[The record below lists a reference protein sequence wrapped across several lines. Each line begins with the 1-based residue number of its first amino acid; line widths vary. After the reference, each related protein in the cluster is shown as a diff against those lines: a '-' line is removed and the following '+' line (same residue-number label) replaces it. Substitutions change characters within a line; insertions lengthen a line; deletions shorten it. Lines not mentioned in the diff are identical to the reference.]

1 MRSKVAVFSTRSSSV
16 LDCLRAILEALEW
29 KNHIAEGA
37 SVVVK
42 PNLSWPG
49 KDRAAYAN
57 TSPEVLDGLLKI
69 LRERTDRIIVGESDG
84 TRFSVD
90 ECFNASGYAEVV
102 ARNGVRWVNFSKAPS
117 RPVELP
123 MLNGF
128 ELPVDLMQCDAFI
141 TVPKLK
147 THALTYFTGALKN
160 QWGCI
165 PRYDRILLH
174 KQLDELI
181 VELNSLLKPALSI
194 MDGIWAMEGRGPVN
208 GRGVKLDLLL
218 GSLDPV
224 ALDVSAM
231 RLVGLDPQKARHVVL
246 AAERGIGRFSDEEIV
261 LLGDSGVKFGIEPA
275 KLERTV
281 RLMNLLT
288 RYPFFTKHIL
298 LNNTI
303 FKLGKGAVAVLRRFG
318 LS

>member
-1 MRSKVAVFSTRSSSV
+1 MKSKVAVFSTRSSSV
-16 LDCLRAILEALEW
+16 LDCMRGILEELDW
-29 KNHIAEGA
+29 KTHITEGA
-37 SVVVK
+37 SVVIK

-49 KDRAAYAN
+49 NDRASYAN
-57 TSPEVLDGLLKI
+57 TSSSVLDALIKI
-69 LRERTDRIIVGESDG
+69 LLERTKKIVVGESDG

-90 ECFNASGYAEVV
+90 ECFKASGYADVI

-117 RPVELP
+117 EPVGLKLLEGFKLP
-123 MLNGF
+123 A
-128 ELPVDLMQCDAFI
+128 DLLHCDAFI
-141 TVPKLK
+141 TLPKLK

-208 GRGVKLDLLL
+208 GRKVELNLLL

-224 ALDVSAM
+224 ALDASAM

-246 AAERGIGRFSDEEIV
+246 AAERGLGKFSNEEIV
-261 LLGDSGVKFGIEPA
+261 LAGGPGGQFKIQAA

-281 RLMNLLT
+281 RLMNFLT
-288 RYPFFTKHIL
+288 RYPFFTKYIL

-303 FKLGKGAVAVLRRFG
+303 FELGKGAVAVLRRFG
-318 LS
+318 FS

>member
-1 MRSKVAVFSTRSSSV
+1 MKSKVAVFSTRTRQV
-16 LDCLRAILEALEW
+16 LECVSKILEELEW
-29 KNHIAEGA
+29 KDHVREGA
-37 SVVVK
+37 RVVIK

-57 TSPEVLDGLLKI
+57 TSPEVLDALIKVLL
-69 LRERTDRIIVGESDG
+69 ERTDRIIIGESDG

-90 ECFNASGYAEVV
+90 DCFTASGYADVV
-102 ARNGVRWVNFSKAPS
+102 SNNRVRWVNFSKAPS
-117 RPVELP
+117 RPVDLP
-123 MLNGF
+123 MLEGF
-128 ELPVDLMQCDAFI
+128 ELPIDLLNCDALI

-181 VELNSLLKPALSI
+181 VELNSFLKPALCI
-194 MDGIWAMEGRGPVN
+194 MDGVLAMEGRGPVN
-208 GRGVKLDLLL
+208 GRKVELGLLL
-218 GSLDPV
+218 GSRDPV

-231 RLVGLDPQKARHVVL
+231 RLVGLDPQNARHVVL
-246 AAERGIGRFSDEEIV
+246 AAEKGLGSFAGEDVVLSGEEV
-261 LLGDSGVKFGIEPA
+261 PRLRLEPA

-281 RLMNLLT
+281 RLMNSLT
-288 RYPFFTKHIL
+288 RYHFFTKYIL

-303 FKLGKGAVAVLRRFG
+303 FKIGKGSVGVLRRLG

>member
-1 MRSKVAVFSTRSSSV
+1 MRSKVAVFSTRSGSV
-16 LDCLRAILEALEW
+16 LDCTRAILEELEW
-29 KNHIAEGA
+29 TKHIAEGA

-49 KDRAAYAN
+49 KDRASYAN
-57 TSPEVLDGLLKI
+57 TSPDVLDALIKI
-69 LRERTDRIIVGESDG
+69 LLERTDRITVGESDG

-90 ECFNASGYAEVV
+90 ECFEASGYSDVV
-102 ARNGVRWVNFSKAPS
+102 ARNRVRWVNFSRAATEPAGIA
-117 RPVELP
+117 
-123 MLNGF
+123 MLEGF
-128 ELPVDLMQCDAFI
+128 ELPVDLVHCDALI
-141 TVPKLK
+141 TLPKLK

-174 KQLDELI
+174 KKLDDLI
-181 VELNSLLKPALSI
+181 VELNCLLKPALCI

-208 GRGVKLDLLL
+208 GRKVRLDLLL
-218 GSLDPV
+218 GSRDPV
-224 ALDVSAM
+224 ALDATAM
-231 RLVGLDPQKARHVVL
+231 RLVGLEPRRARHVVM
-246 AAERGIGRFSDEEIV
+246 AAERGLGTLSKEDIV
-261 LLGDSGVKFGIEPA
+261 LTGDPGGQFKIEPA
-275 KLERTV
+275 RLERTV
-281 RLMNLLT
+281 RLMNHMT

-303 FKLGKGAVAVLRRFG
+303 FQLGKGVVALLRRIG

>member
-1 MRSKVAVFSTRSSSV
+1 MKSKVAVFTTRSRPV
-16 LDCLRAILEALEW
+16 LECVREILEELEW
-29 KNHIAEGA
+29 KNRVAEGA
-37 SVVVK
+37 RVVIK

-57 TSPEVLDGLLKI
+57 TSPEVLDALIKI
-69 LRERTDRIIVGESDG
+69 LLERTDKIVVGESDG

-90 ECFNASGYAEVV
+90 DCFAASGYAEVV
-102 ARNGVRWVNFSKAPS
+102 SSNGVRWVNFSKAPS
-117 RPVELP
+117 EPVDLP
-123 MLNGF
+123 MLEGF
-128 ELPVDLMQCDAFI
+128 ELPVDLLHCDALI

-165 PRYDRILLH
+165 PRHDRILLH

-181 VELNSLLKPALSI
+181 VQLNSFLKPALSI
-194 MDGIWAMEGRGPVN
+194 MDGVLAMEGRGPVN
-208 GRGVKLDLLL
+208 GRKVELGLLL
-218 GSLDPV
+218 GSRDPV

-231 RLVGLDPQKARHVVL
+231 RLVGLDPRNARHVVM
-246 AAERGIGRFSDEEIV
+246 AAERGLGSFASEDILLSGEKV
-261 LLGDSGVKFGIEPA
+261 LQLRLEPA

-281 RLMNLLT
+281 RMMNSLT
-288 RYPFFTKHIL
+288 RYPFFTKYIL

-303 FKLGKGAVAVLRRFG
+303 FRLGKGSVAVLRRLG

>member
-1 MRSKVAVFSTRSSSV
+1 MKSKVVVFSTRSSSV
-16 LDCLRAILEALEW
+16 LDCMKGILEELEW
-29 KNHIAEGA
+29 GKHLAEGA
-37 SVVVK
+37 SVVIK

-49 KDRAAYAN
+49 KDRASYAN
-57 TSPEVLDGLLKI
+57 TSPEVLDALIKVLL
-69 LRERTDRIIVGESDG
+69 ERTDRITVGESDG

-90 ECFNASGYAEVV
+90 ECFEASGYAEVIT
-102 ARNGVRWVNFSKAPS
+102 RNGVRWVNFSKAPS
-117 RPVELP
+117 EPVRLAI
-123 MLNGF
+123 LQDF
-128 ELPVDLMQCDAFI
+128 ELPVDLMHCDVFI
-141 TVPKLK
+141 TLPKLK

-181 VELNSLLKPALSI
+181 VELNSLLKPTLSI

-208 GRGVKLDLLL
+208 GRKVKLDLLL
-218 GSLDPV
+218 GSRDPV

-246 AAERGIGRFSDEEIV
+246 AAERGLGKFSNEEIV
-261 LLGDSGVKFGIEPA
+261 LAGGPGGQFKIQAA

-281 RLMNLLT
+281 RLMNFLT
-288 RYPFFTKHIL
+288 RYPFFTKYIL

-303 FKLGKGAVAVLRRFG
+303 FKLGKGAVAVLRRLG

>member
-1 MRSKVAVFSTRSSSV
+1 MRSKVAVLSTRSSSV
-16 LDCLRAILEALEW
+16 LDCMRGILEELDW
-29 KNHIAEGA
+29 KKHIREGA
-37 SVVVK
+37 SVVIK

-49 KDRAAYAN
+49 NDRASYAN
-57 TSPEVLDGLLKI
+57 TSSDVLDALIRILL
-69 LRERTDRIIVGESDG
+69 ERTDKIIVGESDG

-90 ECFNASGYAEVV
+90 ECFEASGYADVI

-117 RPVELP
+117 EPVGLRLLE
-123 MLNGF
+123 GF
-128 ELPVDLMQCDAFI
+128 ELPIDLMRCDVFI
-141 TVPKLK
+141 TLPKLK

-208 GRGVKLDLLL
+208 GRKVGLNLLL
-218 GSLDPV
+218 GSRDPV
-224 ALDVSAM
+224 ALDASAM
-231 RLVGLDPQKARHVVL
+231 RLVGLDPHRARHVVL
-246 AAERGIGRFSDEEIV
+246 AAEKGLGKFSNEEIE
-261 LLGDSGVKFGIEPA
+261 LSGDASGKFEIEPA

-281 RLMNLLT
+281 RLMNSLT
-288 RYPFFTKHIL
+288 RYPFFTRYIL